1 MATGAVLGW
10 TSSVVDDFKHGRYN
24 NITATNIEI
33 GWIGSFATL
42 GALITCIPTGIIC
55 DIIGRRTTLLL
66 LIIPFVL
73 GWSFIILAKNILMLY
88 LGRLFAGMGIGM
100 CCVAAPLYTNEIAQ
114 KEIRGSLGSYFQL
127 MVTIGIL
134 FAYCT
139 GALLPVKIYTICCAA
154 WVAIFAM
161 VFVFQPETP
170 LYYIRKGNLDKA
182 RASLKKLRGFD
193 CNIDS
198 ELASIEAEVKESTQ
212 VMVSFGTVL
221 YKRATVKAIVI
232 SLGLMLFQQLS
243 GVNAV
248 ILYSNDIFENS
259 GVKFNSA
266 YASIIVAIVMV
277 VATFVAS
284 VSIDK
289 LGRKKLLLISSSI
302 MALSCFCLALYFTL
316 KTRTDIPKHTLAI
329 LGFLPTLSLC
339 IFIVVF
345 SIGFGPIPWMIS
357 TEIFVPQIKSLAG
370 SVAGA
375 FNWFLAF
382 LITAF
387 YMDVAQCV
395 GQDSTFYFFGAMS
408 LLGTIFVYVVVPET
422 KGKSVD
428 EVQSILEE

>member
-1 MATGAVLGW
+1 
-10 TSSVVDDFKHGRYN
+10 
-24 NITATNIEI
+24 
-33 GWIGSFATL
+33 
-42 GALITCIPTGIIC
+42 
-55 DIIGRRTTLLL
+55 
-66 LIIPFVL
+66 
-73 GWSFIILAKNILMLY
+73 MLY

-139 GALLPVKIYTICCAA
+139 GALLPVKIYTITCAA
-154 WVAIFAM
+154 WVVIFAM

-182 RASLKKLRGFD
+182 RASLRKIRGVD

-198 ELASIEAEVKESTQ
+198 ELASIEAEVKESAQMTF
-212 VMVSFGTVL
+212 SYGAVL

-248 ILYSNDIFENS
+248 ILYSNDIFESS

-277 VATFVAS
+277 VATFIAS
-284 VSIDK
+284 ISIDK

-302 MALSCFCLALYFTL
+302 MAFSSFCLALYFTL
-316 KTRTDIPKHTLAI
+316 KTRTNISKHTLEM

-357 TEIFVPQIKSLAG
+357 AEIFVPQIKSLAG

-387 YMDVAQCV
+387 YMDVAHCV

-408 LLGTIFVYVVVPET
+408 LLGTVFVYVVVPET
-422 KGKSVD
+422 KGKTVD
-428 EVQSILEE
+428 EVQDMLEE